1 MDISVVKTRRNTGIA
16 LLGIGTM
23 KWNEIE
29 YREREAERFMR
40 LKLYQDGVKPDSFL
54 KWSSAVASMR

>member
-1 MDISVVKTRRNTGIA
+1 
-16 LLGIGTM
+16 M
-23 KWNEIE
+23 KGNEIE